1 MSHRSTDRPRG
12 TGLLPEQDR
21 PPQPV
26 VKPFYTGTP
35 LAGWQIRL
43 FVGTDETRPLTID
56 VSERVLVGRP
66 DSLEGFTPEVDL
78 TPFGGRDR
86 GVSRRHAEFV
96 VIDNQLYLRDLG
108 STNGTRLNRNLL
120 HPNQLY
126 RLADG
131 DLIECGQLPM
141 VLKLR

>member
-1 MSHRSTDRPRG
+1 MSNGNAGRPRG
-12 TGLLPEQDR
+12 TALLNEQDR
-21 PPQPV
+21 PAKPV

-43 FVGTDETRPLTID
+43 FIGTDGADPITVD
-56 VSERVLVGRP
+56 VLERALIGRP
-66 DSLEGFTPEVDL
+66 DNLEGLTPEVDL

-96 VIDNQLYLRDLG
+96 VIDNNLYLRDLG

-120 HPNQLY
+120 YPDQLY

-141 VLKLR
+141 ILKLR